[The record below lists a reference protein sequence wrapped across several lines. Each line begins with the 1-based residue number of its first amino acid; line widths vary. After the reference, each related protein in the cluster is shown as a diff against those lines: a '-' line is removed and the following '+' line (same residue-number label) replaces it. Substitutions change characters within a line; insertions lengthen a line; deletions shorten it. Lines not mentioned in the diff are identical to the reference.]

1 MMSFDQFIFEVCE
14 HPLISAGVVFLS
26 WFFVRRF
33 IRRLFR
39 PRFPQTFTA
48 RVTYVCDGDSMW
60 VKPRW
65 GHRTKL
71 RLIGMDAP
79 ETEQAFGRDATEV
92 LTKKIGGTTVFVTA
106 VGVDPYGRLIS
117 RVQLGKTDVSEF
129 MIKEGLAWPYTR
141 YFSRLSQ
148 NDVVR
153 YTAAGD
159 SARKARRGL
168 WQETNPLPPWTWREQ
183 HRSWWSRFLFWFTRW
198 IKRLTGG

>member
-14 HPLISAGVVFLS
+14 HPLMSAGVVVLS
-26 WFFVRRF
+26 WFFVRHF

-39 PRFPQTFTA
+39 PRFPQTFRA
-48 RVTYVCDGDSMW
+48 RVTYVCDGDSIW
-60 VKPRW
+60 VKSRW

-168 WQETNPLPPWTWREQ
+168 WQETNPLAPWIWREQ
-183 HRSWWSRFLFWFTRW
+183 HRSWWSRFLFWLTRW
-198 IKRLTGG
+198 IKRFMGG

>member
-14 HPLISAGVVFLS
+14 HPLMSAGVVVLS
-26 WFFVRRF
+26 WFFVRHF

-39 PRFPQTFTA
+39 PRFPQTFRA
-48 RVTYVCDGDSMW
+48 RVTYVCDGDSIW
-60 VKPRW
+60 VKSRW

-71 RLIGMDAP
+71 RLIGIDAP

-168 WQETNPLPPWTWREQ
+168 WQETNLLAPWTWREQ
-183 HRSWWSRFLFWFTRW
+183 HRSWWSRFLFWLTRW
-198 IKRLTGG
+198 IKRFMGG

>member
-14 HPLISAGVVFLS
+14 HPLMSAGVVVLS

-60 VKPRW
+60 VKPHW

-92 LTKKIGGTTVFVTA
+92 LTKKSA
-106 VGVDPYGRLIS
+106 AQR
-117 RVQLGKTDVSEF
+117 
-129 MIKEGLAWPYTR
+129 
-141 YFSRLSQ
+141 FSSPRSASIPMGASS
-148 NDVVR
+148 
-153 YTAAGD
+153 AAFNSVKPT
-159 SARKARRGL
+159 SANL
-168 WQETNPLPPWTWREQ
+168 
-183 HRSWWSRFLFWFTRW
+183 
-198 IKRLTGG
+198 

>member
-1 MMSFDQFIFEVCE
+1 MMSFDQFIFGVCE
-14 HPLISAGVVFLS
+14 HLLISAGVVVLS
-26 WFFVRRF
+26 WFCVRRF

-106 VGVDPYGRLIS
+106 DGVDPYGRLIS
-117 RVQLGKTDVSEF
+117 SVQLGG
-129 MIKEGLAWPYTR
+129 GLASSSG
-141 YFSRLSQ
+141 SRAGLS
-148 NDVVR
+148 
-153 YTAAGD
+153 A
-159 SARKARRGL
+159 
-168 WQETNPLPPWTWREQ
+168 
-183 HRSWWSRFLFWFTRW
+183 SWEADANTTELV
-198 IKRLTGG
+198 KHAVEN

>member
-1 MMSFDQFIFEVCE
+1 MMSFDQFIFTAAD
-14 HPLISAGVVFLS
+14 HPLISAGVVLFVWLL
-26 WFFVRRF
+26 VRRF

-39 PRFPQTFTA
+39 PRFPRTFTA
-48 RVTYVCDGDSMW
+48 RVTYVCDGDSVW

-65 GHRTKL
+65 GRRTKL

-92 LTKKIGGTTVFVTA
+92 LTKKIGGTTISVTA

-117 RVQLGKTDVSEF
+117 RVQLGNTDVSEF
-129 MIKEGLAWPYTR
+129 MIKAGLAWPYTR

-168 WQETNPLPPWTWREQ
+168 WQEANPLAPWTWRER
-183 HRSWWSRFLFWFTRW
+183 HRSWWSRFLFWLTRW
-198 IKRLTGG
+198 VKRLMGG